1 MALQLSEGSC
11 KISSVS
17 SDLKPQQFSNGQVK
31 DKETMKTEQVEKE
44 EEKKREKRA
53 FWVLVSKLKRHC
65 FNLIFQ
71 HGCHFR

>member
-11 KISSVS
+11 KISNVS
-17 SDLKPQQFSNGQVK
+17 SDLKPQQFSNRQVK

-44 EEKKREKRA
+44 EEKKRDKRA
-53 FWVLVSKLKRHC
+53 FWVLVSKFKRHC